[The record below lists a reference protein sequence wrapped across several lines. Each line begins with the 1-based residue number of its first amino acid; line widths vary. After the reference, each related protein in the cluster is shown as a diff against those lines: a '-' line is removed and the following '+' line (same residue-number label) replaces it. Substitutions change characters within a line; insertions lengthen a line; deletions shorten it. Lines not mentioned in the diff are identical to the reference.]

1 MSETLS
7 QNPDSPDSSSNTIID
22 WSVLEGDY
30 KETDVNQANPETTN
44 KQFKEAVMD
53 VIAAREE
60 LFKLSEES
68 RKNPGDDEAWQAARW
83 QSAVVRDLI
92 ERRDGLAEQANERPA
107 E

>member
-7 QNPDSPDSSSNTIID
+7 QNPDSSPNTATD
-22 WSVLEGDY
+22 WSVLEGDHD

-44 KQFKEAVMD
+44 EQFKEAVMD

-68 RKNPGDDEAWQAARW
+68 RKNPGDDGVRQAARE
-83 QSAVVRDLI
+83 QSVLVQALI
-92 ERRDGLAEQANERPA
+92 ERRNKLAEQKANERPA

>member
-7 QNPDSPDSSSNTIID
+7 QNPDSSPDTITD
-22 WSVLEGDY
+22 WSVLERGY
-30 KETDVNQANPETTN
+30 NKEPDVNQANPETTN

-92 ERRDGLAEQANERPA
+92 ERRNGLAEQANERPA

>member
-7 QNPDSPDSSSNTIID
+7 QNPDSSPGTTTD
-22 WSVLEGDY
+22 WSVLEGGYD

-44 KQFKEAVMD
+44 EQFEEAAMD

-60 LFKLSEES
+60 LSKLLEDP
-68 RKNPGDDEAWQAARW
+68 KDWPAARE
-83 QSAVVRDLI
+83 QSVALQALI
-92 ERRDGLAEQANERPA
+92 KHRNKLAEQRANERPI

>member
-1 MSETLS
+1 
-7 QNPDSPDSSSNTIID
+7 
-22 WSVLEGDY
+22 
-30 KETDVNQANPETTN
+30 
-44 KQFKEAVMD
+44 MD

-92 ERRDGLAEQANERPA
+92 ERRNGLAEQANERPA

>member
-1 MSETLS
+1 MSETVGE
-7 QNPDSPDSSSNTIID
+7 NPDYSPNTTTD

-30 KETDVNQANPETTN
+30 NKESDVNQVSTEATGE
-44 KQFKEAVMD
+44 QFKKATMD

-68 RKNPGDDEAWQAARW
+68 RENPKAWQAARE
-83 QSAVVRDLI
+83 QSVALQALI
-92 ERRDGLAEQANERPA
+92 KRRNKLAKQMANERPV

>member
-7 QNPDSPDSSSNTIID
+7 QNPYSSPDTITD
-22 WSVLEGDY
+22 WSVLERGY
-30 KETDVNQANPETTN
+30 NKEPDVNQANPETTN
-44 KQFKEAVMD
+44 EQFKKAVED

-60 LFKLSEES
+60 LSKLL
-68 RKNPGDDEAWQAARW
+68 KDPKAWPAARE

-92 ERRDGLAEQANERPA
+92 ERRNGLAEQANERPA

>member
-1 MSETLS
+1 MSEKLS
-7 QNPDSPDSSSNTIID
+7 ENTDPSPTTTE
-22 WSVLEGDY
+22 WSVLEEVYD

-44 KQFKEAVMD
+44 EQFKKAVED

-60 LFKLSEES
+60 LSKLL
-68 RKNPGDDEAWQAARW
+68 KDPKAWPAARE

-92 ERRDGLAEQANERPA
+92 ERRNGLAEQANERPA

>member
-7 QNPDSPDSSSNTIID
+7 PNPGPSPDTTTE
-22 WSVLEGDY
+22 WSVLEEAYD

-44 KQFKEAVMD
+44 EQFKEAVMD

-60 LFKLSEES
+60 LFKLSEAS
-68 RKNPGDDEAWQAARW
+68 RKNPEDNEAWQATRERSVAL
-83 QSAVVRDLI
+83 QALI
-92 ERRDGLAEQANERPA
+92 KRRNELAEQMANERPA

>member
-7 QNPDSPDSSSNTIID
+7 QNQDPYLDTTTG
-22 WSVLEGDY
+22 WSVVEEAYD
-30 KETDVNQANPETTN
+30 KETDANQANPETTTEQLD
-44 KQFKEAVMD
+44 KAVMD

-68 RKNPGDDEAWQAARW
+68 RKNPEDNEAWQATREQSVALQALIRW
-83 QSAVVRDLI
+83 RN
-92 ERRDGLAEQANERPA
+92 ELANKRVNNRPV